1 MSKGIFN
8 KVKAILS
15 EDFSH
20 HHLSPGGTLSTIERF
35 IHFWVFAIKSFV
47 RNRCMVRASA
57 LAYSNLLALVP
68 MLAIAISVSATLL
81 KENGKENQRI
91 DRLITWVVHA
101 LVPKGEEKKAEA
113 KAGEEAKSEES
124 LDKTTH
130 DAVKTQIN
138 QFINNIRGGALSS
151 SGMILLIVIV
161 ILMLARIED
170 TLNDIWGVKKGRS
183 WFARIITYW
192 FAMTFGPLLLL
203 AAITINSGQQMAAFI
218 EQLSHWPSPFNEI
231 FGFMA
236 KSAPFVLLS
245 IGFSFFYKFM
255 PNTKVQWRAAFVGGI
270 CGGTL
275 WQVNNLLFVFYVSRI
290 VTNNKIYGSLGMIP
304 VVMISLYLG
313 WLFLLFGA
321 QFAYAFQNRRAYV
334 QDRLIESLTPRGR
347 EVVALRLMTE
357 IAVRFFNGQG
367 PTSADHLADKL
378 GVPSRFIVSIV
389 ETLLDDELVFE
400 INEDEPAYLPARP
413 LWTISFADVV
423 EAVRNGISAN
433 SSEPIE
439 TGGDRVTEEYER
451 LVRREMQSAGKLT
464 LEKIAEELSE
474 SETTAPNRNSAAA

>member
-1 MSKGIFN
+1 MSKGIFK
-8 KVKAILS
+8 KVKAILT
-15 EDFSH
+15 EDFSS
-20 HHLSPGGTLSTIERF
+20 HHLSTGGKGTLSTIERF

-101 LVPKGEEKKAEA
+101 IVPKGEEA
-113 KAGEEAKSEES
+113 KTEES

-138 QFINNIRGGALSS
+138 QFISNIRGGALSS

-203 AAITINSGQQMAAFI
+203 AAITLNSGQQMTAFI

-231 FGFMA
+231 FGFLA
-236 KSAPFVLLS
+236 KSAPFILLS
-245 IGFSFFYKFM
+245 FGFSVFYKFM
-255 PNTKVQWRAAFVGGI
+255 PNTKVQWRASLVGGI

-347 EVVALRLMTE
+347 EVVAL
-357 IAVRFFNGQG
+357 
-367 PTSADHLADKL
+367 
-378 GVPSRFIVSIV
+378 
-389 ETLLDDELVFE
+389 
-400 INEDEPAYLPARP
+400 
-413 LWTISFADVV
+413 
-423 EAVRNGISAN
+423 
-433 SSEPIE
+433 
-439 TGGDRVTEEYER
+439 
-451 LVRREMQSAGKLT
+451 
-464 LEKIAEELSE
+464 
-474 SETTAPNRNSAAA
+474 